1 MINKFKNI
9 FILIVL
15 IILLIFF
22 ILNPAIVINNITKNT
37 NSFINNVFPSL
48 FLFFILIDLLLAF
61 NFITVLKK
69 LFAFPVKKLFHLD
82 INSSFIL
89 FISLFSGF
97 PSGSKYI
104 TNLLNKKM
112 ISIESA
118 NTLVTYTHFGN
129 IAFILGTIGPILGK
143 RITLIVLICHYL
155 SNLIIAFIIRPKEV
169 IKEKEVD
176 KQTSASF
183 TDILSTSI
191 ISNTK
196 IIIIIFGTMIFFST
210 ISLIISATIPINS
223 YQSTLLCGILDLSSG
238 IISLNNISIP
248 LFYKGLLSLIFIS
261 FGSLSVHMQVRILL
275 RNTKIKYSYF
285 FLGRI
290 SQTAFSITLF
300 LLVYWRFY

>member
-22 ILNPAIVINNITKNT
+22 ILNPTLVINNITKNT
-37 NSFINNVFPSL
+37 NSFMNNVFPSL
-48 FLFFILIDLLLAF
+48 FLFFLLIDLLLAF

-129 IAFILGTIGPILGK
+129 IAFILGTIGPILNK
-143 RITLIVLICHYL
+143 KITLIILICHYL

-176 KQTSASF
+176 KQASASF

-238 IISLNNISIP
+238 IISLNNLSIP

-285 FLGRI
+285 LLGRI
-290 SQTAFSITLF
+290 SQTALSITLF

>member
-22 ILNPAIVINNITKNT
+22 ILNPTIVINNITKNT

-48 FLFFILIDLLLAF
+48 FLFFLLIDLLLAF

-69 LFAFPVKKLFHLD
+69 LFAFPVKKIFHLD

-104 TNLLNKKM
+104 TNLLN
-112 ISIESA
+112 
-118 NTLVTYTHFGN
+118 N

-143 RITLIVLICHYL
+143 RITLIILICHYL
-155 SNLIIAFIIRPKEV
+155 SNLIIAFIIKPKEV

-176 KQTSASF
+176 KQISASF

-210 ISLIISATIPINS
+210 ISLMISSLIPLNN
-223 YQSTLLCGILDLSSG
+223 YQNTLICGILDLSSG
-238 IISLNNISIP
+238 IITLNNISIP
-248 LFYKGLLSLIFIS
+248 LFYKGLLSLILIS

-300 LLVYWRFY
+300 LLVYWCFN

>member
-9 FILIVL
+9 FILLVL
-15 IILLIFF
+15 ITILIFF
-22 ILNPAIVINNITKNT
+22 ILNPTLVINNFTKNM

-48 FLFFILIDLLLAF
+48 FLFFLLIDLLLAF

-82 INSSFIL
+82 KNSSFIL

-104 TNLLNKKM
+104 TKLLNKKM
-112 ISIESA
+112 ISLESA
-118 NTLVTYTHFGN
+118 NTLITYTHFGN
-129 IAFILGTIGPILGK
+129 IAFILGTIGPILNK
-143 RITLIVLICHYL
+143 RITSIVLICHVL
-155 SNLIIAFIIRPKEV
+155 SNLIIAFIIRPKE
-169 IKEKEVD
+169 IINEKEVD
-176 KQTSASF
+176 KQVSASF

-210 ISLIISATIPINS
+210 ISLIFSAIIPLNN
-223 YQSTLLCGILDLSSG
+223 YQNTLLCGILDLSSG
-238 IISLNNISIP
+238 IISLNNLSIP

-275 RNTKIKYSYF
+275 KNTKIKYIYF
-285 FLGRI
+285 LLGRI
-290 SQTAFSITLF
+290 SQTALSISLF
-300 LLVYWRFY
+300 LLIYWCFY